1 MNDAHFASFT
11 PHPHNSKTT
20 IVIPFVIYVEKIPI
34 IAIILFA
41 EYKQIS
47 YICTFSSMKEQSKK
61 PL

>member
-1 MNDAHFASFT
+1 MYIFV
-11 PHPHNSKTT
+11 
-20 IVIPFVIYVEKIPI
+20 VIYNLILKKGEKIKMFVIYTEKIPI

-47 YICTFSSMKEQSKK
+47 YICTFSSMKKQSKK